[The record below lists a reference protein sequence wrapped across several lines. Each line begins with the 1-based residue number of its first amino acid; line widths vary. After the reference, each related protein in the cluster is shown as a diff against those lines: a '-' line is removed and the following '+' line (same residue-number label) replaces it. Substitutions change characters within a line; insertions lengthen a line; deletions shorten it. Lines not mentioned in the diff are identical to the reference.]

1 MATLNFSAT
10 TQKATATATATATA
24 PTAAAATQNKSS
36 SNNKSNGNGEKAT
49 NTITLADP
57 EIVGYFRENPHLDAE
72 TTVLVFVNIMK
83 QLSTNLS
90 DTMNST
96 ANSKM
101 LGMLTTLTSEVGT
114 MKRDMQ
120 IHHEN
125 AMKGLVIKFHEFKR
139 DYLEELKLNIS
150 NVALA
155 NNETLHTILEK
166 NSDALID
173 KTHLLI
179 NEIVP
184 KSSSQIYTKIDTCLD
199 GLKTSIKQDT
209 STLLNNISRDD
220 RSFKEYY
227 DMIDRQIGAMIT
239 QVQQPIMTYIQN
251 SEERTTTHMG
261 QIRDKLTETHSTQ
274 SSLNTDLSAFL
285 NKYKYQSSAK
295 GAVSENHLMTLLQ
308 KMYPSDEVLDVGK
321 QASTCDIRLNRRDAN
336 QATILFEN
344 KDYAQT
350 VPTLEIEKF
359 ERDVEAQGQ
368 HGIFLSQSTGITYK
382 NNFQIDI
389 KRNLI
394 HVYIPNCEYSAEKIQ
409 IGVDMITAL
418 APRLHVMA
426 ATQSVSICK
435 DDLESLMSD
444 YTEFQRSKKEIVEI
458 IRLNARTLTDRVET
472 LQHHTIRK
480 VLEKNNVMQCEETN
494 KCKYC
499 NFVGKGSK
507 ASLSAHVRACKQN
520 PANK

>member
-1 MATLNFSAT
+1 MATLNYSTNA
-10 TQKATATATATATA
+10 A
-24 PTAAAATQNKSS
+24 PASKATQNKTAA
-36 SNNKSNGNGEKAT
+36 SNSKSNGGGSSKAAAT
-49 NTITLADP
+49 TITLTDP
-57 EIVGYFRENPHLDAE
+57 EIVGYFRENPHLDAD
-72 TTVLVFVNIMK
+72 TTVLIFVNIMK

-101 LGMLTTLTSEVGT
+101 LGMLTSLTSEIGT

-125 AMKGLVIKFHEFKR
+125 AMKGLVIKFQEFKR
-139 DYLEELKLNIS
+139 DYLEELKVNIS
-150 NVALA
+150 NVALT
-155 NNETLHTILEK
+155 NNDKLHSILEK

-179 NEIVP
+179 NDIIP
-184 KSSSQIYTKIDTCLD
+184 KSNSQFYGQIDTCLD

-274 SSLNTDLSAFL
+274 SNLNADLSTFL

-308 KMYPSDEVLDVGK
+308 KIYPSDEVLDVGK
-321 QASTCDIRLNRRDAN
+321 QASTCDIRLNRRDADK
-336 QATILFEN
+336 ATILFEN

-359 ERDVEAQGQ
+359 ERDLEMQCH

-409 IGVDMITAL
+409 MGVDMITAL
-418 APRLHVMA
+418 APRLHVMEA
-426 ATQSVSICK
+426 EESVSICR
-435 DDLESLMSD
+435 DDLAALMTD
-444 YTEFQRSKKEIVEI
+444 YTEFQRNKKDIVEL
-458 IRLNARTLTDRVET
+458 IRGNAKTLTDRIENM
-472 LQHHTIRK
+472 QQHTIRK
-480 VLEKNNVMQCEETN
+480 VLEKNNVLQCEETN

-520 PANK
+520 PTNK